1 MPRSLTPEIIS
12 QLLAQPYGATRSAEY
27 ERLMEI
33 YCVVKA
39 GGTAAQVTAAQQL
52 QAAEQANLEAEI
64 AQLSSQANTANQVA
78 ALRQEIQEV
87 QRSVAHRV
95 AYLQSIDPQEER
107 TVHDCLPAIEAHF
120 AQLTTPPP
128 Q

>member
-1 MPRSLTPEIIS
+1 MPRSLTPEFIS
-12 QLLAQPYGATRSAEY
+12 HLLARPHGAGRSAEY

-39 GGTAAQVTAAQQL
+39 GGTAAQLAAAQQL
-52 QAAEQANLEAEI
+52 QATEQTALETEI
-64 AQLSSQANTANQVA
+64 AQLLPQANCANQVA

-95 AYLQSIDPQEER
+95 AYLQSIDPEEER
-107 TVHDCLPAIEAHF
+107 TVQNCLPLIDAHF
-120 AQLTTPPP
+120 AQVNDPHS

>member
-12 QLLAQPYGATRSAEY
+12 QLLAQQDGTARSAEF

-39 GGTAAQVTAAQQL
+39 GGTAAQVTATQQL
-52 QAAEQANLEAEI
+52 QATEQTALETEI
-64 AQLSSQANTANQVA
+64 AHLLSQANTGNQVA

-107 TVHDCLPAIEAHF
+107 TVEDCLPAIDAHF
-120 AQLTTPPP
+120 TQVNATHP

>member
-1 MPRSLTPEIIS
+1 MPRSLTPEFIA
-12 QLLAQPYGATRSAEY
+12 QLLAQAAQTNYAADY
-27 ERLMEI
+27 QRLMEI

-39 GGTAAQVTAAQQL
+39 GGTATQLAAAQHL
-52 QAAEQANLEAEI
+52 QATEQAALEAEI
-64 AQLSSQANTANQVA
+64 TQLLAQANTENQVA

-107 TVHDCLPAIEAHF
+107 TVQDCLSIIDAHF
-120 AQLTTPPP
+120 AQVNDPYP

>member
-1 MPRSLTPEIIS
+1 
-12 QLLAQPYGATRSAEY
+12 
-27 ERLMEI
+27 MEI

-39 GGTAAQVTAAQQL
+39 GGTAAQLAAAQKL
-52 QAAEQANLEAEI
+52 QATEQTALEAQITQLLPQAN
-64 AQLSSQANTANQVA
+64 SANQVA

-107 TVHDCLPAIEAHF
+107 TVQDCLSMIDAHF
-120 AQLTTPPP
+120 AQVNDPHP

>member
-1 MPRSLTPEIIS
+1 VPRSLTPEFIS
-12 QLLAQPYGATRSAEY
+12 HLLAQADQAEHAVDY
-27 ERLMEI
+27 QRLMEI
-33 YCVVKA
+33 YCVVKT
-39 GGTAAQVTAAQQL
+39 GGTAAQLAAAQNLQTTE
-52 QAAEQANLEAEI
+52 QAALEAEI
-64 AQLSSQANTANQVA
+64 TQLLPQANSANQVA

-107 TVHDCLPAIEAHF
+107 TVQDCLSMIDAHF
-120 AQLTTPPP
+120 AQVNDPHP